1 MWACVCG
8 CARVCASVRECASV
22 CVGVGRSAWVCTGV
36 CGYAQER
43 ECLWDEFSEF
53 LLENRV
59 STSAD
64 FNMYPIRI
72 FLFTYIINQLQ
83 HHLVLL
89 FREFSLDNKYSELN
103 KLGCISFIHT
113 SSSKFTFWFPKCVY
127 II

>member
-1 MWACVCG
+1 MSRYSCAWVWSGVRRSALVCADVCG
-8 CARVCASVRECASV
+8 
-22 CVGVGRSAWVCTGV
+22 WVCSSV
-36 CGYAQER
+36 CGYKWV
-43 ECLWDEFSEF
+43 WDEFSEY
-53 LLENRV
+53 LLETRV
-59 STSAD
+59 LTSAD

-89 FREFSLDNKYSELN
+89 FRELSLDNNYSELN